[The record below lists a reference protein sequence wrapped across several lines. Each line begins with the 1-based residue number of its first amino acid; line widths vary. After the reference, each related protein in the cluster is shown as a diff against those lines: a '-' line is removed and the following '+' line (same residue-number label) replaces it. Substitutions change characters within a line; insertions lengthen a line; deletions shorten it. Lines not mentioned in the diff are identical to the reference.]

1 MNKRESMLK
10 LGCCAMLF
18 CGTPLPVPHL
28 ATALAQTVRPAEDGW
43 KNTPVTLRVSNETLG
58 NVLAKVAKSVGAD
71 LVFQGVTLV
80 GINELTT
87 LNVKDKPLD
96 KVIGE
101 LIGDQNVRI
110 DYQGGHHAIVISPYE
125 RKVDTAQSFE
135 VGGVVLGADDGKPLV
150 GATVS
155 VTNGTNRKGNMGCIT
170 DEDGKFSLRVNR
182 KASIS
187 ISYLGY
193 DTKSIQILRP
203 NLDMKISLA
212 PNATSTDE
220 VVVTGISRRNKKSF
234 TGNYVSV
241 KGEDL
246 RRINPNN
253 FLQSLQFYDPSFKVK
268 ENNSKGSDPNA
279 QPEFQM
285 RGDQSLGSTT
295 SMNSMDLLLDNVSS
309 RPNTPLFV
317 LDGFVVPM
325 TRILSLDPERID
337 EVTILKDA
345 AATAIYG
352 SKASNGVVVISTKVA
367 PDGDDHSVARLDRL
381 QHDECLGETAN
392 RMDGRSIRSK

>member
-1 MNKRESMLK
+1 MNKREYLLK

-18 CGTPLPVPHL
+18 CGTPLPVL
-28 ATALAQTVRPAEDGW
+28 RQATALAQTPRPAEDGW
-43 KNTPVTLRVSNETLG
+43 KNTPVTLRISNETLG
-58 NVLAKVAKSVGAD
+58 NVLTKVAKTVGAD

-96 KVIGE
+96 KVIGG
-101 LIGDQNVRI
+101 LIGNQNVRI
-110 DYQGGHHAIVISPYE
+110 DYQGGHRAIIISSYE
-125 RKVDTAQSFE
+125 KQVDNAQTFV
-135 VGGVVLGADDGKPLV
+135 VGGAVVGADDGKPLV

-170 DEDGKFSLRVNR
+170 DENGKFSLRVNR

-193 DTKSIQILRP
+193 DTKSIQITRP
-203 NLDMKISLA
+203 NLNMSISLT

-253 FLQSLQFYDPSFKVK
+253 FLKSLQFYDPSFKVK
-268 ENNSKGSDPNA
+268 ENNSNGSDPNA
-279 QPEFQM
+279 SQ
-285 RGDQSLGSTT
+285 
-295 SMNSMDLLLDNVSS
+295 SS
-309 RPNTPLFV
+309 RCV
-317 LDGFVVPM
+317 
-325 TRILSLDPERID
+325 
-337 EVTILKDA
+337 
-345 AATAIYG
+345 AT
-352 SKASNGVVVISTKVA
+352 SRWA
-367 PDGDDHSVARLDRL
+367 PPRA
-381 QHDECLGETAN
+381 
-392 RMDGRSIRSK
+392 